1 VKLECADGVK
11 RLRDL
16 ELRVSILNDDF
27 KEIDVKMENM
37 LHAIKKKKKEQA
49 VPKKEHF
56 LGNLSY
62 YFHMLSLRMFT
73 LFILF

>member
-37 LHAIKKKKKEQA
+37 LHAIKKKKKKEQA
-49 VPKKEHF
+49 AQK
-56 LGNLSY
+56 
-62 YFHMLSLRMFT
+62 MAT
-73 LFILF
+73 TQ